1 MPRFPLTVDPAR
13 SRAAGARLGA
23 ARRRFDRSAIALRKA
38 ALDHVDGE
46 ILVSIALRATLEH
59 LAAPAGPMP

>member
-13 SRAAGARLGA
+13 SRAAGLRLGA
-23 ARRRFDRSAIALRKA
+23 ARRRFDLSTIALRRA

-46 ILVSIALRATLEH
+46 ALVSAALRAALERVA
-59 LAAPAGPMP
+59 LPPGPGL

>member
-23 ARRRFDRSAIALRKA
+23 ARRRFDLSAIALRKA

-46 ILVSIALRATLEH
+46 MLVSVALRAS
-59 LAAPAGPMP
+59 LARLATPPGPAS

>member
-13 SRAAGARLGA
+13 NRAARARLGA
-23 ARRRFDRSAIALRKA
+23 ARRRFDLSTIALRKA

-46 ILVSIALRATLEH
+46 ILVSAALQAALER
-59 LAAPAGPMP
+59 LAAPTGPAL